1 MRAALKGGRLRL
13 CDDDD
18 DDDDDEE
25 EEEEEEEGARSC
37 ILASCQLH
45 EATSRLTIMTM
56 MMITMMMI

>member
-18 DDDDDEE
+18 DDEEEE